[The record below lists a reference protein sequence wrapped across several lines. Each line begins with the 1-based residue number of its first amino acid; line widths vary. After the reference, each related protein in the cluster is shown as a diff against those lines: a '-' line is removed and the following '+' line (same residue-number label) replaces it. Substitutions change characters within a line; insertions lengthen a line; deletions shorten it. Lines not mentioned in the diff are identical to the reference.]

1 MHIMSEVLAEFLNP
15 KGGLMNEKY
24 VLIDKTTQPEFE
36 YILLTGEY
44 YTEYY
49 LYRSDEFEEAYKQ
62 LQTEISNDRHLAVLC
77 GLHFNTAKRDWRA
90 QPLFKCASGKKKI
103 IYDPYQNTMLHLKWY
118 CDAGKWKNPRERWD

>member
-49 LYRSDEFEEAYKQ
+49 LYRSDEFEDAYCQ
-62 LQTEISNDRHLAVLC
+62 LKKEISDGRHTAVFVWF
-77 GLHFNTAKRDWRA
+77 GF
-90 QPLFKCASGKKKI
+90 
-103 IYDPYQNTMLHLKWY
+103 
-118 CDAGKWKNPRERWD
+118 